1 MARPPKG
8 EDDQR
13 SEILRCRMRPAEY
26 LRILREAERSNLSLS
41 EYARHMLLTG
51 TVSVTPA
58 EGPDPETFDQ
68 LRRIGVNLNQAVHKL
83 HATGRIPDEL
93 ASAAATV
100 ESFILRMIDGPQ
112 GRR

>member
-26 LRILREAERSNLSLS
+26 LKILREAERSNLSLS
-41 EYARHMLLTG
+41 DYARRMLLSG

-58 EGPDPETFDQ
+58 KGLDPETFDQ

-83 HATGRIPDEL
+83 HTTGRIPAEL
-93 ASAAATV
+93 ASAAALV
-100 ESFILRMIDGPQ
+100 ETFILGMIDGP
-112 GRR
+112 